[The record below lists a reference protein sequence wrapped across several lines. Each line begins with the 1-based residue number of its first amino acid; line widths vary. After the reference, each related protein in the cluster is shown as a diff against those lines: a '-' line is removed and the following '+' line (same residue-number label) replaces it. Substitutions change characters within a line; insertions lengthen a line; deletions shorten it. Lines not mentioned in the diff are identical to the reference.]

1 MEDPAASGQP
11 IDALLPRS
19 TGHQF
24 VVYGD
29 ACSGV
34 PGGPNEP
41 ALARTNQVL
50 QRLHPAPEFVLF
62 TGDEIVG
69 LTTSEAEL
77 RQQWRHW
84 FEVEMAWLDR
94 SVVPLY
100 NTTSNHTTYDEMSE
114 RVFAEALDHLPRN
127 GPPGQE
133 GLAYAVRRDDLLLV
147 FVHTSWT
154 GLGGE
159 GHLETEW
166 LASVLDEHNDAR
178 FRFVV
183 GHHPAFPVN
192 GFAGEHQREINRAEA
207 EVFWQILVDHEVTAY
222 LCSHILA
229 FDVQVHDGV
238 LQIVSG
244 GAATPYQMPADVEY
258 LHAVQAAIDP
268 SGLRYQVIDQT
279 GQVRERLSWPP
290 RLPPSSA
297 WPAPPSHATTISL
310 GPEPGDGQDRIVAW
324 RIAGVTEDEAPV
336 ERSGRRHTLL
346 TTTTEGTALPA
357 IWIGLTGIDRRLTV
371 LLAPAK
377 GRSPHAWF
385 GPGLGAGQA
394 FDLQLAFHT
403 GMGPG
408 GVLWRADDQAPWSS
422 LTSASPWGP
431 ERLAWPEHWSVG
443 AQLPES
449 GVSGRTV
456 RVVSA
461 PA

>member
-1 MEDPAASGQP
+1 
-11 IDALLPRS
+11 
-19 TGHQF
+19 

-34 PGGPNEP
+34 PGATNAL

-50 QRLHPAPEFVLF
+50 GRLAPIPEFVLF
-62 TGDEIVG
+62 TGDEVVG
-69 LTTSEAEL
+69 LTTGEAEL
-77 RQQWRHW
+77 RQQWRYW
-84 FEVEMAWLDR
+84 LDVEMAWLDR
-94 SVVPLY
+94 SITPLY

-114 RVFAEALDHLPRN
+114 RVFAAVLDHLPRN
-127 GPPGQE
+127 GPPDQE
-133 GLAYAVRRDDLLLV
+133 GLAYAVRRGDLLLV
-147 FVHTSWT
+147 AVHTSWT

-166 LASVLDEHNDAR
+166 LASVLDEHADAR
-178 FRFVV
+178 YRFVV

-207 EVFWQILVDHEVTAY
+207 EAFWQILVEHRVTAY

-229 FDVQVHDGV
+229 FDVQVHRGV

-244 GAATPYQMPADVEY
+244 GAATPHHMPADVEY

-268 SGLRYQVIDQT
+268 SGFRYQVIDQA
-279 GQVRERLSWPP
+279 GSVRERLSWPP
-290 RLPPSSA
+290 ELPPSSSWMA
-297 WPAPPSHATTISL
+297 TPDGSTVVSLAPWPSDQEDWLI
-310 GPEPGDGQDRIVAW
+310 AW
-324 RIAGVTEDEAPV
+324 RITGVTDDGANGQ
-336 ERSGRRHTLL
+336 RQTLL
-346 TTTTEGTALPA
+346 ATVAEGTALA
-357 IWIGLTGIDRRLTV
+357 AVWIGLTGVDRNLTV

-377 GRSPHAWF
+377 GRSPHSWF
-385 GPGLGAGQA
+385 GPSLGTDQT
-394 FDLQLAFHT
+394 FDLQIALHA

-408 GVLWRADDQAPWSS
+408 GVIWRSDDEAPWSS

-431 ERLAWPEHWSVG
+431 ERLAWPEQWSIP
-443 AQLPES
+443 AQAPAS
-449 GVSGRTV
+449 GVEARTV

>member
-1 MEDPAASGQP
+1 MDDQATSGQP
-11 IDALLPRS
+11 IDALRPRGA
-19 TGHQF
+19 GHQF

-34 PGGPNEP
+34 PGAANAV

-50 QRLHPAPEFVLF
+50 ERLAPAPEFILF

-69 LTTSEAEL
+69 LTTSEVEL

-84 FEVEMAWLDR
+84 LDVEMMWLDR
-94 SVVPLY
+94 SVTPLY

-114 RVFAEALDHLPRN
+114 RVFAETLDHLPRN
-127 GPPGQE
+127 GPSGQE
-133 GLAYAVRRDDLLLV
+133 GLAYAVRRGDLLLV
-147 FVHTSWT
+147 VVHTSWS

-159 GHLETEW
+159 GHVETEW
-166 LASVLDEHNDAR
+166 LASVLGEHADAR

-192 GFAGEHQREINRAEA
+192 GFAGEHQRELNRAEA
-207 EVFWQILVDHEVTAY
+207 EVFWQILVEHRVTAY

-229 FDVQVHDGV
+229 FDVQVHRGV

-244 GAATPYQMPADVEY
+244 GAATPHHMPPDVEY

-279 GQVRERLSWPP
+279 GTVRERLSWPP
-290 RLPPSSA
+290 RLPSSSS
-297 WPAPPSHATTISL
+297 WTPAPGDPAVVSI
-310 GPEPGDGQDRIVAW
+310 GPEPPHQEDRIVAW
-324 RIAGVTEDEAPV
+324 RIAGVTDDETTG
-336 ERSGRRHTLL
+336 GRQTLL
-346 TTTTEGTALPA
+346 ATVAEGTALPA
-357 IWIGLTGIDRRLTV
+357 VWVGLTGVARRLTV

-377 GRSPHAWF
+377 GRSPHTWL

-394 FDLQLAFHT
+394 FDLQIAFHT

-408 GVLWRADDQAPWSS
+408 GVIWRADDHSPWSS

-431 ERLAWPEHWSVG
+431 ERLAWPEHWSVAAQPSASG
-443 AQLPES
+443 ADARP
-449 GVSGRTV
+449 V